1 MHIYYLTYGYFLL
14 MVKYLTK
21 IHKIKGKECITGG
34 TYKKNDTC
42 SSILYIN
49 YAKVFIEVHII
60 NFYLPPHQL
69 VVLAH

>member
-1 MHIYYLTYGYFLL
+1 

-60 NFYLPPHQL
+60 NFHLP
-69 VVLAH
+69 